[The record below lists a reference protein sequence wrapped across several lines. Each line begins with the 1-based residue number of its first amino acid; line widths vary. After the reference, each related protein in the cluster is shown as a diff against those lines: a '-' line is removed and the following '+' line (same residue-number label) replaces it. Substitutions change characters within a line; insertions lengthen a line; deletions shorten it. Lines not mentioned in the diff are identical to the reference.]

1 MTTSLPDGSVDW
13 PTPVGRHLL
22 TVPAQVFPLSSLPA
36 GGLVVGG
43 DVLLLGLRVRETSG
57 AAPGAV
63 DLFDGGQGNGFNV
76 GSYGM
81 VANGS
86 AGDWFGPQGIGLRTG
101 LFVVITGLVAGAVF
115 YIDLLRQR
123 PDPS

>member
-1 MTTSLPDGSVDW
+1 MTAPLVEGQVNW

-22 TVPAQVFPLSSLPA
+22 TVPASAFPLSSLPA

-43 DVLLLGLRVRETSG
+43 DVLLMGLRVRETSG
-57 AAPGAV
+57 AAAASV
-63 DLFDGGQGNGFNV
+63 DLFDGGQAGAFNV

-86 AGDWFGPQGIGLRTG
+86 AGDWFGPQGIALRTA
-101 LFVVITGLVAGAVF
+101 LFVVVTGQVAGAVF

-123 PDPS
+123 TSGP